1 MRQSGPPAQVDEI
14 AKGLTLVQVFVNMA
28 CVGHSDVV
36 PFGYYPV
43 GPKHVIRGEYSRDGS
58 NDMKTRE
65 LGESNIYLADLYA

>member
-1 MRQSGPPAQVDEI
+1 
-14 AKGLTLVQVFVNMA
+14 MA